1 MCRFKTLAP
10 SRGQLW
16 SFVFPLLA
24 RSRTVAN
31 GQRGPIIA
39 CSSGGNFPS
48 WRRFYP
54 DGHHFPCLQL
64 RLHPKLPGLRDL
76 HEPTHAGTWFLMA
89 VKIPGKDGKRGV
101 GWTTGWLA
109 ISAILAVL
117 VAMGVGRTGVPR
129 EIAFMSGIF
138 TLAAGLW
145 TTQAVPLFAT
155 ALIVI
160 LLEIV
165 ALANPGGW
173 PGLGFA
179 GGGSPSYREIV
190 SVAADPALMLF
201 FGGFVL
207 AGAAVKEGVDRVVSG
222 WLLNPF
228 GTKPSRV
235 LFGVMIVTL
244 TFGMWMSN
252 TATAAMMLA
261 LLTPAI
267 AGLPREEPFR
277 KALILG
283 VAFSANL
290 SGLCTP
296 IASPPNAVAVGFLQ
310 KAGISVSF
318 LGWMALAIP
327 LALLC
332 IGLAWALLLRAFPPG
347 TKELKLGSG
356 HDRLEARGVFVV
368 VVFLATVLLWATDH
382 WHGLPAAVSAMLPVI
397 ALAASG
403 IFGVKD
409 LREINWDV
417 LILVAGGIALGAGML
432 LSGFDRAVVQW
443 LPDGEGELFWLAI
456 LLGSSALV
464 GTFMSNTAAANLF
477 IPIGMAIAAGG
488 AIAPTHAAVSVALVA
503 SLTMPLPVSTPPN
516 AMAYARGEFTLGEM
530 LRVSLPLTVVSILVV
545 LLGGG
550 LVMRLWGLIP

>member
-1 MCRFKTLAP
+1 MEA
-10 SRGQLW
+10 
-16 SFVFPLLA
+16 
-24 RSRTVAN
+24 
-31 GQRGPIIA
+31 
-39 CSSGGNFPS
+39 
-48 WRRFYP
+48 
-54 DGHHFPCLQL
+54 
-64 RLHPKLPGLRDL
+64 KLPGD
-76 HEPTHAGTWFLMA
+76 AGRRRAGWA
-89 VKIPGKDGKRGV
+89 AAGGV
-101 GWTTGWLA
+101 V
-109 ISAILAVL
+109 SSVLAVL
-117 VAMGVGRTGVPR
+117 AAIGMGRTGASR
-129 EIAFMSGIF
+129 EIAFMTGIF
-138 TLAAGLW
+138 VLAAGLW
-145 TTQAVPLFAT
+145 TTQSVPLFAT

-160 LLEIV
+160 VLEV
-165 ALANPGGW
+165 VVLANPGGW

-179 GGGSPSYREIV
+179 SGASPSYREIIG
-190 SVAADPALMLF
+190 VAADPALMLF

-207 AGAAVKEGVDRVVSG
+207 AAAAVKEGVDRVVSG

-228 GTKPSRV
+228 GTQPSRV
-235 LFGVMIVTL
+235 LLGVMMVTL

-267 AGLPREEPFR
+267 AGLPRGEPFR
-277 KALILG
+277 KALMLG

-310 KAGISVSF
+310 KAGISVGF
-318 LGWMALAIP
+318 LGWMAVAVP
-327 LALLC
+327 LALLSV
-332 IGLAWALLLRAFPPG
+332 GLAWVLLLRVFPPAV
-347 TKELKLGSG
+347 KELTLGSG
-356 HDRLEARGVFVV
+356 HDRLEPRGVMVV
-368 VVFLATVLLWATDH
+368 MVFLATVLLWATDH
-382 WHGLPAAVSAMLPVI
+382 WHGLPAAVSAMFPVI
-397 ALAASG
+397 IFAASG

-432 LSGFDRAVVQW
+432 LTGFDRAVVQW
-443 LPDGEGELFWLAI
+443 LPKGEGEFFWLAL
-456 LLGSSALV
+456 LLGSAALV

-488 AIAPTHAAVSVALVA
+488 AIAPAQAAVSVALVA

-516 AMAYARGEFTLGEM
+516 AMAYSRGEFTLGEM
-530 LRVSLPLTVVSILVV
+530 LKVSLPLSLISILVV